1 MWHSVKRGFKHHHF
15 NLLCVLSANF
25 QSVSE
30 LSLTQDSSA
39 ASSARQCLWVLCSWP
54 WEQTKQSKLLL
65 ASQKIVF
72 FCLWVAHRCSS
83 HFRNCLKLAFLTV
96 DTRFFRRK
104 LVLKLVCSDR
114 CLHTGQL
121 AGTLACSQKRQRQ
134 DLQKLCPQPMV
145 TGSRRKF
152 RQTRQ
157 VSSFWN
163 ASGISESIFL
173 REEHQEF
180 IPLSPSQKR
189 NKQN

>member
-1 MWHSVKRGFKHHHF
+1 M
-15 NLLCVLSANF
+15 
-25 QSVSE
+25 SVS
-30 LSLTQDSSA
+30 LVLLTLRAD
-39 ASSARQCLWVLCSWP
+39 
-54 WEQTKQSKLLL
+54 QSKLLL

-72 FCLWVAHRCSS
+72 VCLWVPYRCSS
-83 HFRNCLKLAFLTV
+83 HFMNCLRLAFLTV
-96 DTRFFRRK
+96 YTRVLRRRK
-104 LVLKLVCSDR
+104 LVLRFVCSDY

-121 AGTLACSQKRQRQ
+121 AGTLACSQKRQRK

-157 VSSFWN
+157 VSSFWK

-173 REEHQEF
+173 RKEHQEF